1 MLFAR
6 DQKSSMR
13 RVFRPGRGR
22 AGAQDVPT
30 SEDLFLY
37 VHVPTRSDPSVAPPG
52 CEALYVLVA
61 TPALKGAEDSP
72 RDEQA
77 RVRAAVL
84 DALDSRYLP
93 GLSDHLVVEHSIG
106 PEHFRD
112 VLNTPRGSAFSLQP
126 TLFQSGWFRPHNRSR
141 AVKGLYLV
149 GAGTHPGAGVPAVL
163 ASGKIAAE
171 LIAADQ
177 GAHVPRTTGGRAR

>member
-1 MLFAR
+1 MDWLLAHQLLVPLGADRVVLPAEVVAVLRRTAVTDPAR
-6 DQKSSMR
+6 
-13 RVFRPGRGR
+13 
-22 AGAQDVPT
+22 T
-30 SEDLFLY
+30 LIDL
-37 VHVPTRSDPSVAPPG
+37 T
-52 CEALYVLVA
+52 
-61 TPALKGAEDSP
+61 TPAPHRPAPDS
-72 RDEQA
+72 A
-77 RVRAAVL
+77 RVDPGAVGAVL
-84 DALDSRYLP
+84 DALHSRYLP
-93 GLSDHLVVEHSIG
+93 GLSDHLIVEHAIG

-163 ASGKIAAE
+163 ASGKIAAD

-177 GAHVPRTTGGRAR
+177 GAQAPRTTGGRAR

>member
-1 MLFAR
+1 
-6 DQKSSMR
+6 MR

-22 AGAQDVPT
+22 AAAQDVPT

-61 TPALKGAEDSP
+61 TPALKGSEDT
-72 RDEQA
+72 RLEQA

-93 GLSDHLVVEHSIG
+93 GLSDHLVVEHAIG

-141 AVKGLYLV
+141 VVKGLYLV

-163 ASGKIAAE
+163 ASGKIAAD

-177 GAHVPRTTGGRAR
+177 GARGPRGAGARLT